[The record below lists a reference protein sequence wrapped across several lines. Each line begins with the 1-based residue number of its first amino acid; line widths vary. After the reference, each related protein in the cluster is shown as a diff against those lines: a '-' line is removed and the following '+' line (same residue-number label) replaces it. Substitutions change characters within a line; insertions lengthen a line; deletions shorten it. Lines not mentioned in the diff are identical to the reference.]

1 MMIFL
6 PRFFEKKCV
15 KLFPFFL
22 PPKVLHYY
30 HYDLFC
36 FCRLSPHFFLSP
48 LLLPGNIVGKG
59 RKRKNEEESLLINS
73 AKAGNCRRA
82 KKWIEPAS
90 QDVCVWWRKEGGK
103 SVRCFS
109 KVTTAMGAVTIRGW
123 RLLRPQEQGNP
134 GLHSTYSFIHILLRK
149 DITAASSKFSHN
161 WDFRHNP
168 TVPPYSYLYIRE

>member
-1 MMIFL
+1 MIFL
-6 PRFFEKKCV
+6 PLFFEKKCV

-90 QDVCVWWRKEGGK
+90 QDVCVCVCAEKRRRKKCSMLFQSYNCHGCRNHTWMAAAAATGTRK
-103 SVRCFS
+103 SGASQYILVHTH
-109 KVTTAMGAVTIRGW
+109 TTT
-123 RLLRPQEQGNP
+123 
-134 GLHSTYSFIHILLRK
+134 
-149 DITAASSKFSHN
+149 
-161 WDFRHNP
+161 
-168 TVPPYSYLYIRE
+168 